1 MPRELVVELM
11 ARKKALNAEQFEI
24 DEELSKLSP
33 EHLWVVNKNPT
44 EYPLELTPEEANVKE
59 SFLALKDRKL
69 RVQAQ
74 LDRAYRVAPHDM
86 NSPIPTFCINCFID
100 HKKTPL
106 MVEVESNLGN
116 GIRQYDCPDC
126 KHVLRISQL

>member
-59 SFLALKDRKL
+59 LFLALNDRKL
-69 RVQAQ
+69 RAQAQ
-74 LDRAYRVAPHDM
+74 LGRAYRIAPRET
-86 NSPIPTFCINCFID
+86 NGAAPTFCIHCFID
-100 HKKTPL
+100 HDKTAL

-116 GIRQYDCPDC
+116 GIRQFECPDC
-126 KHVLRISQL
+126 KHVLRVSQL